1 MTINYKD
8 GSTLI
13 CSYIVLCGSNV
24 IADDIYEL
32 NAEDIESIAD
42 WGGVTMDIEIYQLI
56 QQVTEMARQAAID
69 KAAADVVELEA
80 IGEWIMWVIQVQ
92 KSRKDGWMQIIR
104 AIELTFAMTPTKR

>member
-24 IADDIYEL
+24 TADDIYEL

-42 WGGVTMDIEIYQLI
+42 
-56 QQVTEMARQAAID
+56 
-69 KAAADVVELEA
+69 
-80 IGEWIMWVIQVQ
+80 
-92 KSRKDGWMQIIR
+92 
-104 AIELTFAMTPTKR
+104 

>member
-1 MTINYKD
+1 MSSGEVVSCSDESLKIKTKRRKASAITKEIEKMTIYYKD

-42 WGGVTMDIEIYQLI
+42 
-56 QQVTEMARQAAID
+56 
-69 KAAADVVELEA
+69 
-80 IGEWIMWVIQVQ
+80 
-92 KSRKDGWMQIIR
+92 
-104 AIELTFAMTPTKR
+104 